1 MKRGEKYWADQV
13 AELKRF
19 EQLSASGIEELS
31 KVAKSHGTSMTVLID
46 KLIADFIAKPKR
58 DQERIMEE

>member
-1 MKRGEKYWADQV
+1 MKRGEKYWGDQV

-19 EQLSASGIEELS
+19 ELSASAFEELS
-31 KVAKSHGTSMTVLID
+31 KVAKSHGTNMTVPID

-58 DQERIMEE
+58 DQKRIMEE